1 MRSAKEAG
9 CFPYSSSV
17 VCYFEVFSDGSVKQL
32 TNKNEKLNAYV
43 NANSGKSTIYA
54 VWPGKWRS
62 DLFVIDDLE
71 AYHEEQDLLGLKPR
85 RSSYVGVAK

>member
-1 MRSAKEAG
+1 MRSAKETG

-17 VCYFEVFSDGSVKQL
+17 VCYFEIFSDGSIKQL

-54 VWPGKWRS
+54 VWPGKWHS
-62 DLFVIDDLE
+62 DLEYICLINHSHMLFWHWL
-71 AYHEEQDLLGLKPR
+71 HEK
-85 RSSYVGVAK
+85 A

>member
-1 MRSAKEAG
+1 MRSAKEQAA
-9 CFPYSSSV
+9 FPIAALLYAILK
-17 VCYFEVFSDGSVKQL
+17 FSRTEHKAAHH
-32 TNKNEKLNAYV
+32 KNEKLNAYV

-54 VWPGKWRS
+54 VWPGKWHS
-62 DLFVIDDLE
+62 DLFIIDDLE